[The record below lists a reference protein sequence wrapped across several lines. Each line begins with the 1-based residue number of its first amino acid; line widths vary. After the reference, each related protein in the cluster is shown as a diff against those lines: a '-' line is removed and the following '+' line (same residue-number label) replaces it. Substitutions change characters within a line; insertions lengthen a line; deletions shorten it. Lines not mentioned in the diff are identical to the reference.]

1 MKQQLTGKHWTAPYL
16 RKGRGSD
23 TGPIWSNQ
31 ESPVSTTRLNSFI
44 KDMMELR
51 DNGTLSKE
59 QFDQFVAL
67 ACSVYIEQ
75 EVEKQIGKVLEEKL
89 SPERL
94 ARYFSLSY

>member
-1 MKQQLTGKHWTAPYL
+1 MKQLTGKNWTVPYL
-16 RKGRGSD
+16 RKGRAPG
-23 TGPIWSNQ
+23 TGPAWPTQ
-31 ESPVSTTRLNSFI
+31 ESPLSAMRLNSFI

-67 ACSVYIEQ
+67 ACSVYVEREIERQ
-75 EVEKQIGKVLEEKL
+75 VGKVLEEKL

-94 ARYFSLSY
+94 ARYLSFSY

>member
-1 MKQQLTGKHWTAPYL
+1 MKRLTGKNWTVPYL
-16 RKGRGSD
+16 RKGRMSG
-23 TGPIWSNQ
+23 TGPVWSNQ
-31 ESPVSTTRLNSFI
+31 ESQISVTSLNSFI

-67 ACSVYIEQ
+67 ACSVYVEQ
-75 EVEKQIGKVLEEKL
+75 EVEKQVGKVLEERL

-94 ARYFSLSY
+94 ARYFSLSH

>member
-1 MKQQLTGKHWTAPYL
+1 MKQLTGRNWTVPLQKVRAS
-16 RKGRGSD
+16 G
-23 TGPIWSNQ
+23 TGPVWSNQ
-31 ESPVSTTRLNSFI
+31 ESPSSAMRLNSFI
-44 KDMMELR
+44 KGMMELR

-67 ACSVYIEQ
+67 ACSVYVEQ
-75 EVEKQIGKVLEEKL
+75 EVERQVGKVLEEKL